1 MASPTH
7 LTSEM
12 PHQHRK
18 DFPTHPVTVGQQR
31 PPADGKCEIGSTFRC
46 CPRRRR
52 LECASS
58 PPLRLPCLLCSP
70 SIVARLRGLLRR
82 CRSRGLRLGS
92 HCCLPCVAFRVGPAM
107 RQRRGQYQRSVDP
120 SLPVG
125 WAFFWIAPGAALPK
139 GHRRVPM
146 GRSGSQH
153 GRLFFLPAATF
164 RCGGRCEQATSRQ
177 ARSGAT
183 DKLVPL
189 NLGMRLRSDYLVVT
203 SHQHISVGITITAA
217 NHTRRSPMAL
227 SPLVSLRTHLQEQ
240 PPWSIASH
248 EACTNNRCTSPSGQQ
263 MLSGTLDGKGPLAL
277 NGEKG
282 RRGLGGGSEWG
293 FRSQGEISLS
303 AARRVQRERSTD

>member
-1 MASPTH
+1 
-7 LTSEM
+7 
-12 PHQHRK
+12 
-18 DFPTHPVTVGQQR
+18 
-31 PPADGKCEIGSTFRC
+31 
-46 CPRRRR
+46 
-52 LECASS
+52 
-58 PPLRLPCLLCSP
+58 
-70 SIVARLRGLLRR
+70 
-82 CRSRGLRLGS
+82 
-92 HCCLPCVAFRVGPAM
+92 
-107 RQRRGQYQRSVDP
+107 
-120 SLPVG
+120 
-125 WAFFWIAPGAALPK
+125 
-139 GHRRVPM
+139 M

-183 DKLVPL
+183 DKRVPL

-282 RRGLGGGSEWG
+282 RRASGAEVNGDSAPKVKYLCLLLGESSE
-293 FRSQGEISLS
+293 SDPQISPHPQHLAS
-303 AARRVQRERSTD
+303 SERTFTDHGTSSRWSS